1 MKKKKKTGFG
11 FSFADPFKKIRMLQ
25 GTPKKKKKKKNL
37 AHSFPIARPNF
48 YKQQK

>member
-11 FSFADPFKKIRMLQ
+11 FSFADPFKKMRMLQ
-25 GTPKKKKKKKNL
+25 GTPKKKKNL

-48 YKQQK
+48 FKQQK